1 MTKFTFLRNGFMMA
15 VLLWLSSLS
24 VAAQVPSAMDYQILA
39 TNPQTGMVL
48 ANKELTIR
56 VELRLNAEDGETIW
70 STEEKVTSSKSG
82 VCTISLD
89 FADVDWSQGIYF
101 IKAFVDGE
109 PIGASQVKS
118 VPFAL
123 IADGVRGV
131 ITKNKLI
138 GTWIAVDEDGKYGRS
153 VYTFV
158 FNKDGT
164 FSYSY
169 SYYSESFHDKDEYT
183 GTWKLNNLGKIIFDK
198 VIGGS
203 HSVKTVLDTVYDKD
217 DKGLWISGGDCTF
230 FFAQMMFYKQ
240 D

>member
-1 MTKFTFLRNGFMMA
+1 MMA

-56 VELRLNAEDGETIW
+56 VELRLNAEDGKTIW
-70 STEEKVTSSKSG
+70 STEKKVTSSKSG

-89 FADVDWSQGIYF
+89 FADVDWSLGTYF

-109 PIGASQVKS
+109 PIGTSQVKS

-169 SYYSESFHDKDEYT
+169 YSESFHDKDEYT

-203 HSVKTVLDTVYDKD
+203 CSVKTVLDTVYDKD